1 VELERLSFKGTDYL
15 NITRN
20 KEFRHFLADGFKK
33 YGSSFGGSRLSGNY
47 TDLYKEA
54 ENHLAKIAGAKA
66 AVSFSS
72 GTLAG
77 LALIKQ
83 LEEHELI
90 YSPDAHPAIQP
101 NHTQKLDKSYD
112 KWVEFLLGSYNN
124 PGKSLVILSNSLN
137 ALKCE
142 KYQFSWINELAKN
155 RKITMV
161 IDDSHG
167 FGILGKNGAGIY
179 GELADNE
186 QVERVVISSLG
197 KAWGIPGGVVL
208 GNNKL
213 IEKLKSSSLFG
224 GGSPVIPAYFNAFL
238 KAENIYV
245 QNRKKL
251 KDNIKYFKTKLD
263 KPEMFHSFEGFPAF
277 YTKHHEIYDLL
288 NREDI
293 EISSFNYPSPKDER
307 YTRIVL
313 NSGHSHKEIDRLCNL
328 LNKKSNFMN
337 IH

>member
-1 VELERLSFKGTDYL
+1 VESERLSFKGTDYL

-20 KEFRHFLADGFKK
+20 KEFKYFLNEGFKK
-33 YGSSFGGSRLSGNY
+33 YGSSFGGSRLSGNFA
-47 TDLYKEA
+47 DLYEEA
-54 ENHLAKIAGAKA
+54 ENRLAEISGAQA
-66 AVSFSS
+66 SVSFSS

-83 LEEHELI
+83 LEKHELI

-101 NHTQKLDKSYD
+101 NHTQKTDKSYD
-112 KWVEFLLGSYNN
+112 EWVEFLLATYHKQ
-124 PGKSLVILSNSLN
+124 GKHLVLLSNSLN

-142 KYQFSWINELAKN
+142 KYQFSWINELAKH
-155 RKITMV
+155 RKITIV

-179 GELADNE
+179 NELADSDHIE
-186 QVERVVISSLG
+186 KIVISSLG
-197 KAWGIPGGVVL
+197 KAWGIPGGVIL
-208 GNNKL
+208 GTDTL
-213 IEKLKSSSLFG
+213 IEKLKKSALFG

-238 KAENIYV
+238 KAENIYT

-251 KDNIKYFKTKLD
+251 KDNIEYFKTKLD

-288 NREDI
+288 NKKNI
-293 EISSFNYPSPKDER
+293 EISSFNYPSPEDER

-313 NSGHSHKEIDRLCNL
+313 NSGHNHIEIDKLCNL
-328 LNKKSNFMN
+328 LNTA
-337 IH
+337 